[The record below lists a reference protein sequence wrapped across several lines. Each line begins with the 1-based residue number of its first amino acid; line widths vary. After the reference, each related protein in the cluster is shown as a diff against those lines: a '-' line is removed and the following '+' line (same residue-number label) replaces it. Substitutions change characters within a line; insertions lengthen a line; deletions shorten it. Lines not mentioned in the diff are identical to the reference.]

1 MKLGI
6 LGTGMIVKDVLTMYH
21 ELGVEKTYLFST
33 KKSKSQALELMKKY
47 HLDKVY
53 TDYDE
58 LLQSDV
64 DTIYCALPN
73 HLHYEFSKKALEN
86 DKNVIIEKPI
96 TANSKELEDL
106 IETANKKNLM
116 IFEAMNLHYIPAFL
130 SLKEDLKKLGDIKIV
145 SFNYSQYSSRYNAVK
160 EGTILPAFDFHKAG
174 GALMDLNVYNIHAL
188 IDLFGKPVYHKY
200 MANIERNIDTSGM
213 MLFDFEHF
221 KALCIGAKDCKAPLM
236 NTIQGNLGA
245 IVVKCPLS
253 QMTEYEI
260 CYNDGTSEVKSFE
273 KKHRLIYEFKAFMKM
288 MEEKDYKNAEVEF
301 QDAVDKKKNLGEA
314 YRGLGLCYWE
324 QKKYEKAEK
333 ALEKALKNG
342 TEETATLYNILGICD
357 LELDKPEKAVYY
369 FENGQELSGAGKE
382 LLKEMAYNLVVAYE
396 KAGDYQSAKEK
407 LDSYLKANP
416 DDKKA
421 LKEQEFLNTQIS
433 EGDQQ

>member
-6 LGTGMIVKDVLTMYH
+6 LGTGMIVKDLMTTYQ
-21 ELGVEKTYLFST
+21 ELNIEKTYVLAT
-33 KKSKSQALELMKKY
+33 EKSKEKANEMVEKY

-58 LLQSDV
+58 LLQSDI
-64 DTIYCALPN
+64 DTVYCALPN
-73 HLHYEFSKKALEN
+73 FLHYSFSKKALEN
-86 DKNVIIEKPI
+86 GKNVIIEKPI

-116 IFEAMNLHYIPAFL
+116 IFEAMNLHYTPAFL

-145 SFNYSQYSSRYNAVK
+145 SFNYSQYSSRYNAFK
-160 EGTILPAFDFHKAG
+160 EGTILPAFDYHKAG

-213 MLFDFEHF
+213 MIFDFEHF

-245 IVVKCPLS
+245 IVVKSPLS

-273 KKHRLIYEFKAFMKM
+273 KKHRLIYEFKEFMRM
-288 MEEKDYKNAEVEF
+288 MEEKDV
-301 QDAVDKKKNLGEA
+301 KK
-314 YRGLGLCYWE
+314 
-324 QKKYEKAEK
+324 Q
-333 ALEKALKNG
+333 
-342 TEETATLYNILGICD
+342 
-357 LELDKPEKAVYY
+357 
-369 FENGQELSGAGKE
+369 
-382 LLKEMAYNLVVAYE
+382 KEML
-396 KAGDYQSAKEK
+396 DLSLFISK
-407 LDSYLKANP
+407 LMEEGRMQEGIVFDN
-416 DDKKA
+416 DK
-421 LKEQEFLNTQIS
+421 
-433 EGDQQ
+433 

>member
-1 MKLGI
+1 MKLAI
-6 LGTGMIVKDVLTMYH
+6 LGTGMIVKDLMTTYQ
-21 ELGVEKTYLFST
+21 ELNIEKTYVLAT
-33 KKSKSQALELMKKY
+33 EKSKEKANEMVEKY

-58 LLQSDV
+58 LLQSDI
-64 DTIYCALPN
+64 DTVYCALPN
-73 HLHYEFSKKALEN
+73 FLHYSFSKKALEN
-86 DKNVIIEKPI
+86 GKNVIIEKPI

-116 IFEAMNLHYIPAFL
+116 IFEAMNLHYTPAFL

-145 SFNYSQYSSRYNAVK
+145 SFNYSQYSSRYNAFK
-160 EGTILPAFDFHKAG
+160 EGTILPAFDYHKAG

-213 MLFDFEHF
+213 MIFDFEHF

-245 IVVKCPLS
+245 IVVKSPLS

-273 KKHRLIYEFKAFMKM
+273 KKHRLIYEFKEFMRM
-288 MEEKDYKNAEVEF
+288 MEEKDV
-301 QDAVDKKKNLGEA
+301 KK
-314 YRGLGLCYWE
+314 
-324 QKKYEKAEK
+324 Q
-333 ALEKALKNG
+333 
-342 TEETATLYNILGICD
+342 
-357 LELDKPEKAVYY
+357 
-369 FENGQELSGAGKE
+369 
-382 LLKEMAYNLVVAYE
+382 KEML
-396 KAGDYQSAKEK
+396 DLSLFISK
-407 LDSYLKANP
+407 LMEEGRMQEGIVFDN
-416 DDKKA
+416 DK
-421 LKEQEFLNTQIS
+421 
-433 EGDQQ
+433 

>member
-33 KKSKSQALELMKKY
+33 KKSKSQALELIEKY

-86 DKNVIIEKPI
+86 GKNVIIEKPI
-96 TANSKELEDL
+96 TANSKEL
-106 IETANKKNLM
+106 
-116 IFEAMNLHYIPAFL
+116 
-130 SLKEDLKKLGDIKIV
+130 EDLKKLGDIKIV
-145 SFNYSQYSSRYNAVK
+145 SFNYSQYSSRYNAFK

-213 MLFDFEHF
+213 MIFDFEHF

-260 CYNDGTSEVKSFE
+260 CYNDGTSEIKSFE
-273 KKHRLIYEFKAFMKM
+273 KKHRLIYEFKEFMRM
-288 MEEKDYKNAEVEF
+288 MEENDV
-301 QDAVDKKKNLGEA
+301 KK
-314 YRGLGLCYWE
+314 
-324 QKKYEKAEK
+324 QKEM
-333 ALEKALKNG
+333 
-342 TEETATLYNILGICD
+342 
-357 LELDKPEKAVYY
+357 LELSLLISKLMEEGRMQEGIVFDNDK
-369 FENGQELSGAGKE
+369 
-382 LLKEMAYNLVVAYE
+382 
-396 KAGDYQSAKEK
+396 
-407 LDSYLKANP
+407 
-416 DDKKA
+416 
-421 LKEQEFLNTQIS
+421 
-433 EGDQQ
+433 

>member
-1 MKLGI
+1 MKQGI
-6 LGTGMIVKDVLTMYH
+6 LGTGMIVKDLMTTYQ
-21 ELGVEKTYLFST
+21 ELNIEKTYVLATEKT
-33 KKSKSQALELMKKY
+33 KEEANEMVEKY

-58 LLQSDV
+58 LLQSDI
-64 DTIYCALPN
+64 DTVYCALPN
-73 HLHYEFSKKALEN
+73 FLHYSFSKKALEN
-86 DKNVIIEKPI
+86 GKNVIIEKPI

-116 IFEAMNLHYIPAFL
+116 IFEAMNLHYTPAFL

-145 SFNYSQYSSRYNAVK
+145 SFNYSQYSSRYNAFK
-160 EGTILPAFDFHKAG
+160 EGTILPAFDYHKAG

-213 MLFDFEHF
+213 MIFDFEHF

-245 IVVKCPLS
+245 IVVKSPLS

-273 KKHRLIYEFKAFMKM
+273 KKHRLIYEFKEFIRM
-288 MEEKDYKNAEVEF
+288 MEEKDV
-301 QDAVDKKKNLGEA
+301 KK
-314 YRGLGLCYWE
+314 
-324 QKKYEKAEK
+324 Q
-333 ALEKALKNG
+333 
-342 TEETATLYNILGICD
+342 
-357 LELDKPEKAVYY
+357 
-369 FENGQELSGAGKE
+369 
-382 LLKEMAYNLVVAYE
+382 KEML
-396 KAGDYQSAKEK
+396 DLSLLISK
-407 LDSYLKANP
+407 LM
-416 DDKKA
+416 
-421 LKEQEFLNTQIS
+421 EEGRMQEGIVFDNDI
-433 EGDQQ
+433 

>member
-6 LGTGMIVKDVLTMYH
+6 LGTGMIVKDLMTTYQ
-21 ELGVEKTYLFST
+21 ELNIEKTYVLAT
-33 KKSKSQALELMKKY
+33 EKSKEKANEMVEKY

-58 LLQSDV
+58 LLQSDI
-64 DTIYCALPN
+64 DTVYCALPN
-73 HLHYEFSKKALEN
+73 FLHYSFSKKALEN
-86 DKNVIIEKPI
+86 GKNVIIEKPI

-116 IFEAMNLHYIPAFL
+116 IFEAMNLHYTPAFL

-145 SFNYSQYSSRYNAVK
+145 SFNYSQYSSRYNAFK

-213 MLFDFEHF
+213 MIFDFEHF

-245 IVVKCPLS
+245 IVVKSPLS

-273 KKHRLIYEFKAFMKM
+273 KKHRLIYEFKEFMRM
-288 MEEKDYKNAEVEF
+288 MEEKDV
-301 QDAVDKKKNLGEA
+301 KK
-314 YRGLGLCYWE
+314 
-324 QKKYEKAEK
+324 Q
-333 ALEKALKNG
+333 
-342 TEETATLYNILGICD
+342 
-357 LELDKPEKAVYY
+357 
-369 FENGQELSGAGKE
+369 
-382 LLKEMAYNLVVAYE
+382 KEML
-396 KAGDYQSAKEK
+396 DLSLFISK
-407 LDSYLKANP
+407 LMEEGRMQEGIVFDN
-416 DDKKA
+416 DK
-421 LKEQEFLNTQIS
+421 
-433 EGDQQ
+433 

>member
-73 HLHYEFSKKALEN
+73 HLHYSFSKKALEN
-86 DKNVIIEKPI
+86 GKNVIIEKPI

-106 IETANKKNLM
+106 IEIASKNHLM
-116 IFEAMNLHYIPAFL
+116 IFEAMNLHYTPAFL
-130 SLKEDLKKLGDIKIV
+130 SLKEDLNKLGDIKIV
-145 SFNYSQYSSRYNAVK
+145 SFNYSQYSSRYNAFK
-160 EGTILPAFDFHKAG
+160 KGTILPAFDYHKAG

-200 MANIERNIDTSGM
+200 MANIEKNIDTSGM
-213 MLFDFEHF
+213 MLFDFDHF
-221 KALCIGAKDCKAPLM
+221 KALCIGAKDCRAPLM

-245 IVVKCPLS
+245 IVVKSPLS

-288 MEEKDYKNAEVEF
+288 MEEKDYKKQQEM
-301 QDAVDKKKNLGEA
+301 
-314 YRGLGLCYWE
+314 
-324 QKKYEKAEK
+324 
-333 ALEKALKNG
+333 
-342 TEETATLYNILGICD
+342 
-357 LELDKPEKAVYY
+357 LELSLLISKLMEEGRMQEGIVFDNDK
-369 FENGQELSGAGKE
+369 
-382 LLKEMAYNLVVAYE
+382 
-396 KAGDYQSAKEK
+396 
-407 LDSYLKANP
+407 
-416 DDKKA
+416 
-421 LKEQEFLNTQIS
+421 
-433 EGDQQ
+433 

>member
-73 HLHYEFSKKALEN
+73 YLHYEFSKKALEN

-116 IFEAMNLHYIPAFL
+116 IFDAFL

-145 SFNYSQYSSRYNAVK
+145 SFNYSQYSSRYNAFK

-288 MEEKDYKNAEVEF
+288 MEEKDYKKQQEM
-301 QDAVDKKKNLGEA
+301 
-314 YRGLGLCYWE
+314 
-324 QKKYEKAEK
+324 
-333 ALEKALKNG
+333 
-342 TEETATLYNILGICD
+342 
-357 LELDKPEKAVYY
+357 LELSLLISKLMEEGRMQEGIVFDNDK
-369 FENGQELSGAGKE
+369 
-382 LLKEMAYNLVVAYE
+382 
-396 KAGDYQSAKEK
+396 
-407 LDSYLKANP
+407 
-416 DDKKA
+416 
-421 LKEQEFLNTQIS
+421 
-433 EGDQQ
+433 

>member
-6 LGTGMIVKDVLTMYH
+6 LGKGMIVKDLMTTYQ
-21 ELGVEKTYLFST
+21 ELNIEKTYVLATEKT
-33 KKSKSQALELMKKY
+33 KEEANEMVEKY

-58 LLQSDV
+58 LLQSDI
-64 DTIYCALPN
+64 DTVYCALPN
-73 HLHYEFSKKALEN
+73 FLHYSFSKKALEN
-86 DKNVIIEKPI
+86 GKNVIIEKPI

-116 IFEAMNLHYIPAFL
+116 IFEAMNLHYTPAFL

-145 SFNYSQYSSRYNAVK
+145 SFNYSQYSSRYNAFK
-160 EGTILPAFDFHKAG
+160 EGTILPAFDYHKAG

-213 MLFDFEHF
+213 MIFDFEHF

-236 NTIQGNLGA
+236 STIQGNLGA
-245 IVVKCPLS
+245 IVVKSPLS

-273 KKHRLIYEFKAFMKM
+273 KKHRLIYEFKEFMRM
-288 MEEKDYKNAEVEF
+288 MEEKDV
-301 QDAVDKKKNLGEA
+301 KK
-314 YRGLGLCYWE
+314 
-324 QKKYEKAEK
+324 Q
-333 ALEKALKNG
+333 
-342 TEETATLYNILGICD
+342 
-357 LELDKPEKAVYY
+357 
-369 FENGQELSGAGKE
+369 
-382 LLKEMAYNLVVAYE
+382 KEMLDLSLLV
-396 KAGDYQSAKEK
+396 SK
-407 LDSYLKANP
+407 LMEEGRMQEGIVFDN
-416 DDKKA
+416 DK
-421 LKEQEFLNTQIS
+421 
-433 EGDQQ
+433 

>member
-1 MKLGI
+1 MKLAI
-6 LGTGMIVKDVLTMYH
+6 LGTGMIVKDLMTTYQ
-21 ELGVEKTYLFST
+21 ELNIEKTYVLAT
-33 KKSKSQALELMKKY
+33 EKSKEKSNEMVEKY

-58 LLQSDV
+58 LLQSDI
-64 DTIYCALPN
+64 DTVYCALPN
-73 HLHYEFSKKALEN
+73 SLHYSFSKKALEN
-86 DKNVIIEKPI
+86 GKNVIIEKPI

-116 IFEAMNLHYIPAFL
+116 IFEAMNLHYTPAFL

-145 SFNYSQYSSRYNAVK
+145 SFNYSQYSSRYNAFK
-160 EGTILPAFDFHKAG
+160 EGTILPAFDYHKAG

-213 MLFDFEHF
+213 MIFDFEHF

-245 IVVKCPLS
+245 IVVKSPLS

-273 KKHRLIYEFKAFMKM
+273 KKHRLIYEFKEFMRM
-288 MEEKDYKNAEVEF
+288 MEEKDV
-301 QDAVDKKKNLGEA
+301 KK
-314 YRGLGLCYWE
+314 
-324 QKKYEKAEK
+324 Q
-333 ALEKALKNG
+333 
-342 TEETATLYNILGICD
+342 
-357 LELDKPEKAVYY
+357 
-369 FENGQELSGAGKE
+369 
-382 LLKEMAYNLVVAYE
+382 KEML
-396 KAGDYQSAKEK
+396 DLSLFISK
-407 LDSYLKANP
+407 LMEEGRMQEGIVFDN
-416 DDKKA
+416 DK
-421 LKEQEFLNTQIS
+421 
-433 EGDQQ
+433 

>member
-6 LGTGMIVKDVLTMYH
+6 LGTGMIVKDLMTTYQ
-21 ELGVEKTYLFST
+21 ELNIEKTYVLAT
-33 KKSKSQALELMKKY
+33 EKSKEKANEMVEKY

-58 LLQSDV
+58 LLQSDI
-64 DTIYCALPN
+64 DTVYCALPN
-73 HLHYEFSKKALEN
+73 FLHYSFSKKALEN
-86 DKNVIIEKPI
+86 GKNVIIEKPI

-116 IFEAMNLHYIPAFL
+116 IFEAMNLHYTPSFL

-145 SFNYSQYSSRYNAVK
+145 SFNYSQYSSRYNAFK
-160 EGTILPAFDFHKAG
+160 EGTILPAFDYHKAG

-213 MLFDFEHF
+213 MIFDFEHF

-245 IVVKCPLS
+245 IVVKSPLS

-273 KKHRLIYEFKAFMKM
+273 KKHRLIYEFKEFMRM
-288 MEEKDYKNAEVEF
+288 MEEKDV
-301 QDAVDKKKNLGEA
+301 KK
-314 YRGLGLCYWE
+314 
-324 QKKYEKAEK
+324 Q
-333 ALEKALKNG
+333 
-342 TEETATLYNILGICD
+342 
-357 LELDKPEKAVYY
+357 
-369 FENGQELSGAGKE
+369 
-382 LLKEMAYNLVVAYE
+382 KEML
-396 KAGDYQSAKEK
+396 DLSLFISK
-407 LDSYLKANP
+407 LMEEGRMQEGIVFDN
-416 DDKKA
+416 DK
-421 LKEQEFLNTQIS
+421 
-433 EGDQQ
+433 